1 MSAPVTPTS
10 ASTPT
15 MSRPPV
21 PAPVPAPPRPRSK
34 SNVRPTGRG
43 RASTHSELNAGFGSG
58 VALGG
63 VGMGLGLSLFPP
75 DGRPKSRGAGSD
87 TGSVLSK
94 GKSKKTLVVSGLALD
109 DDVGPRAI
117 RAWCE
122 VRLCAFF
129 L

>member
-1 MSAPVTPTS
+1 MSAP
-10 ASTPT
+10 
-15 MSRPPV
+15 PV
-21 PAPVPAPPRPRSK
+21 PVPTPVPAPPRPRSK
-34 SNVRPTGRG
+34 SSVRPTGRG
-43 RASTHSELNAGFGSG
+43 RANTHSDLNLNAGYGSG

-75 DGRPKSRGAGSD
+75 DNNRPKSRSAGSD
-87 TGSVLSK
+87 VVSVMSR
-94 GKSKKTLVVSGLALD
+94 GKSKKTLVVSGLAMD

-122 VRLCAFF
+122 VRGFLCV